1 MTQSCRWNRK
11 AFFVFLLTGCSSPQ
25 LPSRPG
31 RGRLC
36 VRSSACLTGRRGSGR
51 WARGSTS
58 SGFQTRS
65 DGSVPD
71 TAPTFTGYFNGSTC
85 VKGKLIPSKRL
96 SYWNRLECL
105 SFLGRWWLFLVW
117 MVQTVLHMHTPDSA
131 VPKMAPEEGAEL
143 PVWSSGFRSW
153 CWHQDAAWSLGQST
167 RNILPTSG
175 EKGSLVTGYRNRFKL
190 SCTIYWSVFM
200 SASKRSWYTVG
211 LNNLRDCLQKM
222 WHKNGLLCLNKNNT
236 HLLCH
241 PHFNLTNLKAKRSQ
255 KDENDIFISSYSCQ
269 KQNLRNLEV
278 QRFCLL
284 QKNQTRRPV
293 EQIYRNTCTEHPY
306 DHCRTRNMDLIYYF
320 TYQ

>member
-200 SASKRSWYTVG
+200 SASKRSCYTVG
-211 LNNLRDCLQKM
+211 LNNLRLSA
-222 WHKNGLLCLNKNNT
+222 KNVTRKWSTL
-236 HLLCH
+236 
-241 PHFNLTNLKAKRSQ
+241 SQ
-255 KDENDIFISSYSCQ
+255 
-269 KQNLRNLEV
+269 
-278 QRFCLL
+278 
-284 QKNQTRRPV
+284 
-293 EQIYRNTCTEHPY
+293 
-306 DHCRTRNMDLIYYF
+306 
-320 TYQ
+320 